1 MVIILVSV
9 IVLLIAAIIYLNLQ
23 FYKEKRIFKIRLET
37 LHQIIV
43 EANAKQAGQ
52 SGRLIIADAL
62 DEKLKSSRSV
72 LNNDIFGL
80 NFELFDMLSKN
91 NLLKK

>member
-43 EANAKQAGQ
+43 EANAIQAGQ

>member
-9 IVLLIAAIIYLNLQ
+9 IVLLIAAIIYLNVQ

-43 EANAKQAGQ
+43 ESRAKQAGQ

-62 DEKLKSSRSV
+62 DEKLKTSRSV